1 MSTATRLLPLLAGL
15 GILVASGAAADEN
28 SNGGAAGAFRRLG
41 HSAALMGLGNA
52 GAAFP
57 SGAESR
63 LVNPALIGWWKTRQV
78 DLDWHRLSMDREL
91 GGLHLL
97 WPLRPMGAF
106 GLSFQRAGVTGIPET
121 TTWGEPT
128 GRDMEAAD
136 NLFSFGVAL
145 TPSRFMALG
154 MNMNILTSSFSG
166 MDEGATE
173 LKETTASFDLGLSVH
188 PRPNVWTG
196 LSLQNLGGSLAW
208 DSSPLW
214 GSGGGSSAEDAL
226 PMVFT
231 VGAGAEFFQDRLL
244 VVADYEASDLEAWE
258 LRAGLEVRSDAQEM
272 GRWALR
278 AGWDDGSPA
287 LGVGFAWPFSRM
299 EAGVDYAVTFHE
311 NDPDEIHVVTWKVA
325 F

>member
-1 MSTATRLLPLLAGL
+1 MSLAPRLVRTLLAAVL
-15 GILVASGAAADEN
+15 AVAPLSLADEN
-28 SNGGAAGAFRRLG
+28 SNGGSAGAFRRLG

-57 SGAESR
+57 AGAESR
-63 LVNPALIGWWKTRQV
+63 LVNPALIGWWKTRQA

-106 GLSFQRAGVTGIPET
+106 GLSYQRAGVGGIPET

-128 GRDMEAAD
+128 GREMEAAD

-145 TPSRFMALG
+145 TPSRFLALG
-154 MNMNILTSSFSG
+154 MNMNILSSSFSG

-173 LKETTASFDLGLSVH
+173 IKETTASFDLGLSVH
-188 PRPNVWTG
+188 PRPNLWTG

-214 GSGGGSSAEDAL
+214 GTGGGSSAEDEL
-226 PMVFT
+226 PVIFT
-231 VGAGAEFFQDRLL
+231 VGAGGEFFADRLL
-244 VVADYEASDLEAWE
+244 VVADYEASDLDAWD
-258 LRAGLEVRSDAQEM
+258 LRAGVEVRSDAQEM

-287 LGVGFAWPFSRM
+287 LGVGFAWPFASL
-299 EAGVDYAVTFHE
+299 EAGMDYAVTFHE
-311 NDPDEIHVVTWKVA
+311 NDPDEIHVVTWRVA